1 MTKALLVYNSLHRP
15 TSKKKNVMNDIERQ
29 KAALLAMAYGMEMR
43 LMEEGLDSESRT
55 KLEASLHD
63 IRKQLKELDG

>member
-1 MTKALLVYNSLHRP
+1 
-15 TSKKKNVMNDIERQ
+15 MNDTERQ
-29 KAALLAMAYGMEMR
+29 KATLSAMAYGMEMR